1 MAEGRGRSVQQPV
14 SYTSTTTAQS
24 SGCSGQAEFDIQELF
39 ESAVH
44 EGSASTTTNYPRPHV
59 EPIHVDIP
67 SQLLSRLLKSRY
79 MIAMLMQE
87 LEEVR
92 KEVFVLNDRL
102 HRITVITNNV
112 LRKMLPE

>member
-1 MAEGRGRSVQQPV
+1 
-14 SYTSTTTAQS
+14 
-24 SGCSGQAEFDIQELF
+24 
-39 ESAVH
+39 
-44 EGSASTTTNYPRPHV
+44 
-59 EPIHVDIP
+59 
-67 SQLLSRLLKSRY
+67 